1 VCGLGEMQRSY
12 SPTRR
17 NTLCTSRPST
27 IRGDAWAR
35 KNTQRQYHDRNFRN
49 QLRSQNQRCLQLSA
63 AACSACCFDSKSI
76 ATRRA
81 KNTSTNQ
88 SCLQQPYHCIFSHQ
102 KVCLSWGPVNGQV
115 LVHNPVD
122 LCTGCGPC
130 FRCFKEISWNILC
143 TPLNSALQLYKSFVW
158 IHIHTVSVLNPQKV
172 VSICTVNA
180 SSTGRNGLFRECCL
194 PWSQDT
200 PISLSRSRCVVAF
213 HSHFYQSTDWHGLLS
228 IPIFSKVGTLDW
240 TCDKKR
246 DLLLWRFCSN
256 QDGSVLDEVWADQG
270 AQFISARALVCFE
283 PAKTFVQR
291 PEKHRIPP
299 HPKASKG
306 EGETSG
312 DRVWQWH
319 IMALFW
325 ESQLAFL
332 AL

>member
-1 VCGLGEMQRSY
+1 
-12 SPTRR
+12 
-17 NTLCTSRPST
+17 
-27 IRGDAWAR
+27 
-35 KNTQRQYHDRNFRN
+35 
-49 QLRSQNQRCLQLSA
+49 
-63 AACSACCFDSKSI
+63 
-76 ATRRA
+76 
-81 KNTSTNQ
+81 
-88 SCLQQPYHCIFSHQ
+88 
-102 KVCLSWGPVNGQV
+102 VCLSWGPVNGQV

-130 FRCFKEISWNILC
+130 FRCFKKYHEISF
-143 TPLNSALQLYKSFVW
+143 ALLWTQRFNCIGVLWYGLMDLG
-158 IHIHTVSVLNPQKV
+158 IHIHTSVSVLKPQKV

-213 HSHFYQSTDWHGLLS
+213 HSHFYQSTDWHGLLG
-228 IPIFSKVGTLDW
+228 IPISSKVGTLGW

-299 HPKASKG
+299 KAS
-306 EGETSG
+306 EG
-312 DRVWQWH
+312 
-319 IMALFW
+319 I
-325 ESQLAFL
+325 
-332 AL
+332 